1 MQHNNDNIGYTD
13 ISSQKHQS
21 PSPELELSVP
31 PDCVEQQRQKKH
43 SDDCHGDHKRRKRS
57 RRKNW
62 RKRRHRKTKRKG
74 SAPPPITYCGRGSIT
89 YCGSAPPP
97 RAHNTTV
104 VPYVNRLRPSR
115 NYRMT
120 NRMSVPAHRPYP
132 PPFDFGRDVNRT
144 HGAIETSFN
153 VNTGAET
160 RHGLVPSHAYP
171 SSNAI
176 ETNFN
181 VNTEAGAQRDF
192 SAAQSNG
199 SAMHVPHMVPTPKY
213 IKVVRTEYFI
223 PTTSMSPSDVIG
235 MLHG

>member
-144 HGAIETSFN
+144 HGAIET
-153 VNTGAET
+153 
-160 RHGLVPSHAYP
+160 
-171 SSNAI
+171 
-176 ETNFN
+176 NFN